1 MFPGD
6 VGDVWVMY
14 ILELI
19 LLLRHKF
26 IAWENVW
33 CLCGTIVISR
43 VQTKNRLRDISR
55 QLCHSLWICLWKML
69 RDFFEESFSNLRSL
83 GKIVSLDFQRS
94 WGGNPFYWGG
104 GLLSQR
110 PSHLEHQTN
119 GGKKRVSTKFGA
131 QKSVAF
137 VWKFRQ
143 IKTTAPAGRVH
154 WLSAVPH
161 RHPWTDLERSE
172 RIRESVKVW
181 IWSAQNR
188 NIENTTK
195 HRNCILYIIE
205 IY

>member
-55 QLCHSLWICLWKML
+55 QLCHSLWILPLEDAARLL
-69 RDFFEESFSNLRSL
+69 RGIVFEPQVL
-83 GKIVSLDFQRS
+83 GKNCVTWFSKKLRWQSFLLR
-94 WGGNPFYWGG
+94 WRPPF
-104 GLLSQR
+104 STA
-110 PSHLEHQTN
+110 SHLEHQTN